1 MTNSPDTA
9 DGGAFTPLDRYVM
22 ELFRTVSPNGGSLS
36 TVSTER
42 GANPRLGNVL
52 TLHSSSSRDPR
63 QWTNPEEFEPDR
75 YRAAPTSVEP
85 RDRIHQ
91 ARR

>member
-9 DGGAFTPLDRYVM
+9 DGGPFTPLDRYVM

-42 GANPRLGNVL
+42 GAEPGLGSVI
-52 TLHSSSSRDPR
+52 TPHPPASRDPR
-63 QWTNPEEFEPDR
+63 HWLDPEGFDPGFR
-75 YRAAPTSVEP
+75 QGP
-85 RDRIHQ
+85 
-91 ARR
+91 